1 MTLGRNFIYNLIGYL
16 LPTLLA
22 IATVPAYLH
31 AIGAERYGVLA
42 IAWLILGYFGL
53 FDLGL
58 GRATTQRIAALR
70 DATPHERAVALDTA
84 LATNVAIGVIGAAIL
99 WPVAWYMFAHSMDM
113 SPVLRAEAVA
123 AAPLLGL
130 AVPVGTTMGVL
141 SGALS
146 GREQFLNVNRISVTS
161 TALFQLIPLGV
172 ALFVAPNLPLVLTAS
187 ILARVIGLVML
198 WRACRRE
205 FGVVS
210 GRLWDRGQLKGL
222 LAYGGW
228 VTLTALFGPL
238 LVFADRF
245 MIGALI
251 GAVAVTVYVVPM
263 EATRRLAGI
272 ANSMA
277 NTLFPRLA
285 VASGEEALR
294 LSALAVGTLYAL
306 LTAPVAG
313 ALFVM
318 DPLMRLWVGDAIG
331 SQAAPLARIFLIGYW
346 FNTFANIP
354 FARLQ
359 ADGRPDVV
367 SKFLL
372 IETPFYFGG
381 MWFGLHQ
388 AGLWG
393 GAVVFAIRTV
403 VDGSLMFAV
412 ANRRLDHAVTMLTSL
427 ALLTAAS
434 IWLKYHPVLD
444 WTPAIIYGIAAA
456 LPFLWPSWRLMP
468 PQLLA
473 IIDKAMARVPLL
485 TRLRGAGAKP

>member
-1 MTLGRNFIYNLIGYL
+1 MTLGRNFAYNLIGYL

-84 LATNVAIGVIGAAIL
+84 LATNIAIGAVGAAIL

-113 SPVLRAEAVA
+113 SPALRAEAVA

-161 TALFQLIPLGV
+161 TALFQLIPLGI
-172 ALFVAPNLPLVLTAS
+172 ALFVAPNLPLVLAAS
-187 ILARVIGLVML
+187 IAARVIGLVML

-205 FGVVS
+205 FGAVN

-272 ANSMA
+272 AGSMA
-277 NTLFPRLA
+277 NTLFPRLT

-313 ALFVM
+313 ALLVM

-331 SQAAPLARIFLIGYW
+331 GQAAPLARIFLIGFW
-346 FNTFANIP
+346 FNTFCQVP
-354 FARLQ
+354 YARLQ
-359 ADGRPDVV
+359 AQGRPDLV
-367 SKFLL
+367 SKIL
-372 IETPFYFGG
+372 IAETPFYLAG
-381 MWFGLHQ
+381 MWFSLHYV
-388 AGLWG
+388 GLWG
-393 GAVVFAIRTV
+393 GAVVFVVRTV
-403 VDGSLMFAV
+403 VDGLLMFIF
-412 ANRRLDHAVTMLTSL
+412 ANRRLDHGGYLGASL
-427 ALLTAAS
+427 LAFSA
-434 IWLKYHPVLD
+434 IDVWLCYQPIVD
-444 WTPAIIYGIAAA
+444 WSHAILYGGIAAS
-456 LPFLWPSWRLMP
+456 LLIWPSWRLAP
-468 PQLLA
+468 SQLLSLFY
-473 IIDKAMARVPLL
+473 KAMKRVPLFV
-485 TRLRGAGAKP
+485 RLRGPESLS